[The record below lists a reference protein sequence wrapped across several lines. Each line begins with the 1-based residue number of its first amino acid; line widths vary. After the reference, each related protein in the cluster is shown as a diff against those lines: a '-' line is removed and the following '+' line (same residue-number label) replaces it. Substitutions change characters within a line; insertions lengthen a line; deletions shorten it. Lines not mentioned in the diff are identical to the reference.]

1 VDPEGGRPRPGSAVG
16 LARVG
21 GEGRGARVKAVR
33 LVSWQAEPQL
43 CEVEVPE
50 PGPGQVLVEVE
61 AAGLCHSDLHV
72 MDWPAGTL
80 VWELPVTLGHEVAGT
95 VASLGAGATG
105 VDEGDPV
112 LVYGPWGCGVCR
124 QCVLGSENICEQGRE
139 LRGNGCGLGFDGGL
153 AEYVLVPSPRLLV
166 PRGEL
171 DAVHAAPLT
180 DAALTP
186 YHALKR
192 ELWRLHPG
200 SSVVVIGVGG
210 LGHVAVQLVRELSP
224 ARIVA
229 VDLRESSRRQALDAG
244 AHASLDASELT
255 ADDVRAE
262 TGPVGAALVL
272 DFVGSDETV
281 RLAASVL
288 ATGGHVSIVGSGAS
302 SFPTGIGSVPLEWSA
317 GRPRWGTLPELHEV
331 VALARAGRLEIGVE
345 QLRLDETIEG
355 YRRLRRGEITGRAV
369 VVP

>member
-1 VDPEGGRPRPGSAVG
+1 MR
-16 LARVG
+16 
-21 GEGRGARVKAVR
+21 AVR
-33 LVSWQAEPQL
+33 LVSWEAEPKL

-50 PGPGQVLVEVE
+50 PGPGEVLVEVE
-61 AAGLCHSDLHV
+61 ATGLCHSDLHV

-80 VWELPVTLGHEVAGT
+80 AWELPVTLGHEVAGV
-95 VASLGAGATG
+95 VAALGAGAAG
-105 VDEGDPV
+105 VEVGDAV

-124 QCVLGSENICEQGRE
+124 QCVRGAENLCERARV
-139 LRGNGCGLGFDGGL
+139 LARAGCGLGYDGGL

-166 PRGEL
+166 PRGGL
-171 DAVHAAPLT
+171 DAVAAAPLT

-186 YHALKR
+186 YHALKP

-200 SSVVVIGVGG
+200 SSIVVIGVGG
-210 LGHVAVQLVRELSP
+210 LGHVAVQLVRGLSP

-229 VDLRESSRRQALDAG
+229 IDPRESSRRLALDAG
-244 AHASLDASELT
+244 AHAVLDAAGLGS
-255 ADDVRAE
+255 DDVLAE
-262 TGPVGAALVL
+262 LGSGGAELVL

-288 ATGGHVSIVGSGAS
+288 ATGGHVSIVGFGAS
-302 SFPTGIGSVPLEWSA
+302 SFPMESGRVPPEWSA

-331 VALARAGRLEIGVE
+331 VSLARAGMLEIE
-345 QLRLDETIEG
+345 LERLSLDETIEA
-355 YRRLRRGEITGRAV
+355 YRRLRLGEVSGRAV